1 MCTGVLALL
10 AATGCTTAIFSG
22 SNRALI
28 RAEPG
33 YLDFG
38 RDREELTFMVKFR
51 ETGNALDWRIMQA
64 PEWVTCTPD
73 HGDGVD
79 IVTVTVDRGR
89 VGTGTTTTTMKLV
102 GSTDYADIRLSVTK

>member
-1 MCTGVLALL
+1 MCGAALALL
-10 AATGCTTAIFSG
+10 AGGCTTANFFG

-28 RAEPG
+28 RAEPA
-33 YLDFG
+33 YIDFG

-64 PEWVTCTPD
+64 PEWVTCAPD
-73 HGDGVD
+73 HGEGVD

-102 GSTDYADIRLSVTK
+102 GSTDYVDIRLSVTR